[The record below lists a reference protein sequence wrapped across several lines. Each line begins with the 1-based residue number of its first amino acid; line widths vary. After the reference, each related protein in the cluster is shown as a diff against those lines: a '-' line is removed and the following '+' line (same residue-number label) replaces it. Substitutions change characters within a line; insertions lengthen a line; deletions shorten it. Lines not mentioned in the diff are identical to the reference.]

1 MSWEDK
7 ITKQLSITT
16 GDGKV
21 YTVIW
26 VNSSKSI
33 EWHGSEFSFLE
44 VNGTLAKKKKVLG
57 RKFPLEFYFQGPDHL
72 DDYAKFER
80 SCSDMRPM
88 VIEHPLYD
96 VIIAQL
102 MSLNVDN
109 TTMNYSKVTCTAI
122 ETITS
127 N

>member
-57 RKFPLEFYFQGPDHL
+57 RKFPLEF
-72 DDYAKFER
+72 
-80 SCSDMRPM
+80 
-88 VIEHPLYD
+88 
-96 VIIAQL
+96 
-102 MSLNVDN
+102 
-109 TTMNYSKVTCTAI
+109 
-122 ETITS
+122 
-127 N
+127 